1 MSMSAMKLALLAA
14 AVPLLAAG
22 SAAAKVYIE
31 WRPRVSLMG
40 GFDDNVQLNGNGGDG
55 FGQAVPGLKLDIF
68 GDHDLHMDVD
78 CQAGI
83 ARLAHPEE
91 FGISSGA
98 FATNETCGLGTRVKL
113 STRDKLQLR
122 TSATYAQDPF
132 AIAGLGLLL
141 RPGQTQIFVAKFQGM
156 VEHALTGHSHFD
168 YGFDAQALAFGAN
181 DPGNGYVLAPQARYA
196 WKTSARSTWDLG
208 VREQLFFAVGAD
220 PNTARGT
227 KATPGG
233 LLDEAHSAL
242 LGYTYALA
250 PWANL
255 TLRGGGILVTGAAG
269 EVVMP
274 TARVGIE
281 SYTPDNMFTFTV
293 AHDLMIGPTTAGP
306 VVADVVELGWIRDW
320 EHFALHLGTGIY
332 RNIGV
337 DKAYVAAGALGYSAE
352 GSVAWKFT
360 RDLRLECAALRDARL
375 NDLALAQQVDRDVLQ
390 LRFVWEKARF

>member
-1 MSMSAMKLALLAA
+1 MSAMKLALLAA

-22 SAAAKVYIE
+22 AAGAKVYIE

-40 GFDDNVQLNGNGGDG
+40 GFDDNVQLNGSGGDG

-78 CQAGI
+78 CQAGV

-141 RPGQTQIFVAKFQGM
+141 RPGQTQIFVAKLQGM

-208 VREQLFFAVGAD
+208 VREQLFFAVGAN
-220 PNTARGT
+220 PNAALGT

-255 TLRGGGILVTGAAG
+255 TVRGGGILVTGAAG

-274 TARVGIE
+274 TARLGIE
-281 SYTPDNMFTFTV
+281 SYTPDNLFSFTV

-337 DKAYVAAGALGYSAE
+337 DNAYLALGALGYSAE

>member
-1 MSMSAMKLALLAA
+1 MSMSATKLALLAA
-14 AVPLLAAG
+14 VVPLLGAG

-40 GFDDNVQLNGNGGDG
+40 GFDDNVQLNGKGGDG
-55 FGQAVPGLKLDIF
+55 FGQAVPGIKLDIF

-83 ARLAHPEE
+83 ARLARPEE
-91 FGISSGA
+91 FDLSSGA
-98 FATNETCGLGTRVKL
+98 FATNETCGLGTRGKL

-122 TSATYAQDPF
+122 TSATYAEDPF

-141 RPGQTQIFVAKFQGM
+141 RPGQTRIFVGKFQGM

-196 WKTSARSTWDLG
+196 WKTSARSTWDIG
-208 VREQLFFAVGAD
+208 VREQLFFGVGAD
-220 PNTARGT
+220 PGSKFAPDGS
-227 KATPGG
+227 PGG
-233 LLDEAHSAL
+233 LLDQAHSAL
-242 LGYTYALA
+242 LGYIYALT

-255 TLRGGGILVTGAAG
+255 TLRGGATLVTGG
-269 EVVMP
+269 VSDVVMP
-274 TARVGIE
+274 TARIGIE
-281 SYTPDNMFTFTV
+281 SYTPDDMFSFTV
-293 AHDLMIGPTTAGP
+293 AHDLVIGPSSAGP
-306 VVADVVELGWIRDW
+306 LVGDVAEVAVIRDW
-320 EHFALHLGTGIY
+320 EHFAVHLGTGVY

-337 DKAYVAAGALGYSAE
+337 DKAYVAAGAVGYTADASA
-352 GSVAWKFT
+352 AWKFT
-360 RDLRLECAALRDARL
+360 RDLRLEFAALRDARL
-375 NDLALAQQVDRDVLQ
+375 NDLGVAQQVDRDVLQ

>member
-1 MSMSAMKLALLAA
+1 MSMSATKLALLAA

-22 SAAAKVYIE
+22 EAVAKVYIE
-31 WRPRVSLMG
+31 WRPRISLMG

-68 GDHDLHMDVD
+68 GDHDLHVDAD
-78 CQAGI
+78 CQAGL
-83 ARLAHPEE
+83 ARLARPEE
-91 FGISSGA
+91 FHISSGA

-113 STRDKLQLR
+113 STRDKLKLR

-141 RPGQTQIFVAKFQGM
+141 RPGQTQIFVAKFEGM
-156 VEHALTGHSHFD
+156 VEHALTSHSHFD
-168 YGFDAQALAFGAN
+168 YGFDGQALAFGAG

-196 WKTSARSTWDLG
+196 WKTSARSTWDVG
-208 VREQLFFAVGAD
+208 VREQLFFAVGTHSNDAEKI
-220 PNTARGT
+220 

-233 LLDEAHSAL
+233 LIDQAHSAL
-242 LGYTYALA
+242 IGYTYALA

-255 TLRGGGILVTGAAG
+255 TVRGGGLLVTGANDA
-269 EVVMP
+269 VMP
-274 TARVGIE
+274 TARIGIE
-281 SYTPDNMFTFTV
+281 SYTPNDMFSFTV

-306 VVADVVELGWIRDW
+306 VVADVLELGWIRDW
-320 EHFALHLGTGIY
+320 EHFALQLGTGIY

-352 GSVAWKFT
+352 VSAAWKFT

-390 LRFVWEKARF
+390 VRFVWEKARF